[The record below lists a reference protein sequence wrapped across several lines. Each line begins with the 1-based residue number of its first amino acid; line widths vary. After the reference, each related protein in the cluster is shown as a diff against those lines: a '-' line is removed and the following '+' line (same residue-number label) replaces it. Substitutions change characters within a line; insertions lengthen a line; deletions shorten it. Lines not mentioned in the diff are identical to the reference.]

1 MAEDRTATGT
11 SPSADHA
18 SVTSRATSS
27 GIGRAVSSARMPA
40 ASDAEANPRTFA
52 ETSSTNVRYAAVV
65 STKPGGTGNP
75 ARVSSPRL
83 APLPPATAMS
93 PRPSSA
99 NRTTYD
105 MASSPA

>member
-1 MAEDRTATGT
+1 MAEDRTATGV

-18 SVTSRATSS
+18 SVISRAMAS

-40 ASDAEANPRTFA
+40 ASAAAASARTSA
-52 ETSSTNVRYAAVV
+52 STPSTNARYAAVV
-65 STKPGGTGNP
+65 STKPGGTGSP

-83 APLPPATAMS
+83 APLPPATATS

-99 NRTTYD
+99 KRTTYD
-105 MASSPA
+105 MTSSPA